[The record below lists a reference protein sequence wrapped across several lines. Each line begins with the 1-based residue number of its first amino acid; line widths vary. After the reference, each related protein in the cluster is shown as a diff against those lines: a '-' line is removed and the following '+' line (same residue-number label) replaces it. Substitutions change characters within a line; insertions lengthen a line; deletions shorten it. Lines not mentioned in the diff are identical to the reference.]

1 MTEIINWNDLWK
13 LKILSSPL
21 RKTLEEDAGSLG
33 DKYAKRCSE
42 FSLQNKENT
51 GKEIAKIELNPEY
64 TVLDIGSGPG
74 RLAIPIS
81 KKVKAVTAID
91 PSKDILAYLQ
101 QNMGK
106 EDVRNITCIQ
116 KQWEDIELGV
126 DVEPHDVVIA
136 ADSLGM
142 LDIQEAVAKIDAA
155 SKGCVYLLTSAGR
168 GTDEAI
174 WKETYNERYSA
185 WPNYIYLYNI
195 LHDMGIYAN
204 VEIWNS
210 EFEQRYNSLDDAVN
224 EWKEIYSIPS
234 EKESILRGLLSRMLV
249 EDDGTLCLKHKYK
262 RAMIWWRKE

>member
-51 GKEIAKIELNPEY
+51 GKEIAKI
-64 TVLDIGSGPG
+64 
-74 RLAIPIS
+74 
-81 KKVKAVTAID
+81 
-91 PSKDILAYLQ
+91 
-101 QNMGK
+101 
-106 EDVRNITCIQ
+106 
-116 KQWEDIELGV
+116 
-126 DVEPHDVVIA
+126 
-136 ADSLGM
+136 
-142 LDIQEAVAKIDAA
+142 DAA
-155 SKGCVYLLTSAGR
+155 SKGCVYLFTLAGR

-185 WPNYIYLYNI
+185 WANYVYLYNI
-195 LHDMGIYAN
+195 LHDLGIYAN
-204 VEIWNS
+204 VKIWNS

-224 EWKEIYSIPS
+224 EWKEMYSIPS
-234 EKESILRGLLSRMLV
+234 EKESILREHLSRMLV
-249 EDDGTLCLKHKYK
+249 EDDGTLCLNHKYK